1 MKKLLT
7 CIACLAGALMAQ
19 AQQVNGGFD
28 ETWVDCVPWDSKGN
42 TKTKGSQPV
51 GWTISNVI
59 GMNGTGAT
67 QVGMQVTGYAET
79 GYAVQ
84 LTNTANPF
92 SSSQIVPAYMTLGT
106 SWATAKASITGS
118 VSAKDGGTFGGVAFT
133 HQPDAL
139 RFYYKRSHAS
149 GSTERASVV
158 AYLWKGTY
166 TQASVPGNTSMVTP
180 TKVTMTDRDRNILG
194 KTTAQGGT
202 VTKTDDAACLATI
215 EHYIEGDASDWTE
228 CLVPFT
234 YQDGYNVNN
243 KPEKLNIILAAND
256 YFNTTVVEGNSL
268 TVDNVSLVYYSDL
281 SKVMFNGAE
290 VPVAADMDLSAF
302 VYDEN
307 KLALT
312 ARSPFATVEKSY
324 DASTAVLTVTVKGND
339 WSATNLNQQVY
350 TLRFA
355 KVVDFTE
362 PLTVSIDG
370 ETLAPQATTFQLIE
384 RSSGYAFSLENFTL
398 NMGGMDMLI
407 GNIYLPNL
415 QKDGNVFTTSQTIA
429 ITGGIMDEALQ
440 AVPVEM
446 TAVRNG
452 EHMTAHI
459 DIDMT
464 ESLGQLIKV
473 VLAPEVTLTGAE
485 APTVLGWQ
493 NVTLTRSFKAGWNTL
508 CLPFD
513 FSVHA
518 FGTDESGENIARA
531 QAFIATGA
539 NGLTFSEVTELEA
552 NKPYLIYFAQDTS
565 SPVYF
570 GVNVTSLTPVAVTQG
585 DFTFVGTYA
594 ETQMEG
600 KYGVVNI
607 DDKSYIRVGDAGSV
621 LNSTRAY
628 FTTTL
633 PGIKEMPLLLGGEVD
648 AIESVPTA
656 SAVAGYDVLTL
667 TGVQVRKGAVSL
679 KGLPK
684 GLYIVNGKK
693 QIVK

>member
-1 MKKLLT
+1 
-7 CIACLAGALMAQ
+7 
-19 AQQVNGGFD
+19 
-28 ETWVDCVPWDSKGN
+28 
-42 TKTKGSQPV
+42 
-51 GWTISNVI
+51 
-59 GMNGTGAT
+59 
-67 QVGMQVTGYAET
+67 
-79 GYAVQ
+79 
-84 LTNTANPF
+84 
-92 SSSQIVPAYMTLGT
+92 
-106 SWATAKASITGS
+106 
-118 VSAKDGGTFGGVAFT
+118 
-133 HQPDAL
+133 
-139 RFYYKRSHAS
+139 
-149 GSTERASVV
+149 
-158 AYLWKGTY
+158 
-166 TQASVPGNTSMVTP
+166 
-180 TKVTMTDRDRNILG
+180 
-194 KTTAQGGT
+194 
-202 VTKTDDAACLATI
+202 
-215 EHYIEGDASDWTE
+215 
-228 CLVPFT
+228 
-234 YQDGYNVNN
+234 
-243 KPEKLNIILAAND
+243 
-256 YFNTTVVEGNSL
+256 
-268 TVDNVSLVYYSDL
+268 
-281 SKVMFNGAE
+281 
-290 VPVAADMDLSAF
+290 
-302 VYDEN
+302 
-307 KLALT
+307 
-312 ARSPFATVEKSY
+312 
-324 DASTAVLTVTVKGND
+324 
-339 WSATNLNQQVY
+339 
-350 TLRFA
+350 
-355 KVVDFTE
+355 
-362 PLTVSIDG
+362 
-370 ETLAPQATTFQLIE
+370 
-384 RSSGYAFSLENFTL
+384 
-398 NMGGMDMLI
+398 
-407 GNIYLPNL
+407 
-415 QKDGNVFTTSQTIA
+415 
-429 ITGGIMDEALQ
+429 MDEALQ